1 MVKGTDAVQADLI
14 RRLYN
19 VRAAAKQEA
28 LSQGNGVAAAAKYLA
43 PQDDG
48 NLVRSIRVEAVDTV
62 TTGKGD
68 RDFIG
73 VKVVAGD
80 STTVVTNSSGG
91 RFQNARIQEFGT
103 RTRGAN
109 PFFFPAWKANRR
121 RVRSAISR
129 AIRKAWNS

>member
-1 MVKGTDAVQADLI
+1 MVKGIPELESDLI

-19 VRAAAKQEA
+19 VRLTAKQEA
-28 LSQGNGVAAAAKYLA
+28 RAQGEGVAAAARYLA
-43 PQDDG
+43 PRDDG
-48 NLVRSIRVEAVDTV
+48 DLIRSIRVEATDSV
-62 TTGKGD
+62 TTSKGD

-73 VKVVAGD
+73 VKVKAGD
-80 STTVVTNSSGG
+80 STTVVTNSSGA

-103 RTRGAN
+103 KTRGAN

-129 AIRKAWNS
+129 AIRKAWTS

>member
-1 MVKGTDAVQADLI
+1 MVKGLDAVEADLI

-19 VRAAAKQEA
+19 VRLTAKQEA
-28 LSQGNGVAAAAKYLA
+28 RRQGEGVATAARYLA
-43 PQDDG
+43 PRDDG
-48 NLVRSIRVEAVDTV
+48 NLIRSIRVENADSV
-62 TTGKGD
+62 TTSKGE

-80 STTVVTNSSGG
+80 ATTMVTNGSGG

-103 RTRGAN
+103 KTRAAN
-109 PFFFPAWKANRR
+109 PYFFPAWKANRR

-129 AIRKAWNS
+129 AIRKAWTS

>member
-1 MVKGTDAVQADLI
+1 MVKGLEAVEADLI

-19 VRAAAKQEA
+19 VRLTAKQEA
-28 LSQGNGVAAAAKYLA
+28 RSQGEGVAAAARYLA
-43 PQDDG
+43 PRDDG
-48 NLVRSIRVEAVDTV
+48 NLIRSIRVENADSV
-62 TTGKGD
+62 TTSKGE

-80 STTVVTNSSGG
+80 ETTMVTNGSGG

-103 RTRGAN
+103 KTRAAN
-109 PFFFPAWKANRR
+109 PYFFPAWKANRR

-129 AIRKAWNS
+129 AIRKAWTS

>member
-1 MVKGTDAVQADLI
+1 MVKGLDEVQADLI

-19 VRAAAKQEA
+19 VRLAAKQEA
-28 LSQGNGVAAAAKYLA
+28 RTQGEGVAAAARYLA
-43 PQDDG
+43 PRDDG
-48 NLVRSIRVEAVDTV
+48 DLIRSIRVEDVDSV
-62 TTGKGD
+62 TTSKGG

-73 VKVVAGD
+73 VAIKAGD
-80 STTVVTNSSGG
+80 EKTVVTNSSGG

-103 RTRGAN
+103 KSRAAN

-129 AIRKAWNS
+129 AVRKAWTS

>member
-1 MVKGTDAVQADLI
+1 MVKGLEAVEADLI

-19 VRAAAKQEA
+19 VRLTAKQEA
-28 LSQGNGVAAAAKYLA
+28 RSQGKGVAAAARYLA
-43 PQDDG
+43 PRDDG
-48 NLVRSIRVEAVDTV
+48 NLIRSIRVEDVDSV
-62 TTGKGD
+62 TTSKGE

-80 STTVVTNSSGG
+80 ETTMVTNGSGG

-103 RTRGAN
+103 KTRAAN
-109 PFFFPAWKANRR
+109 PYLFPAWKANRR

-129 AIRKAWNS
+129 AIRKAWTS

>member
-1 MVKGTDAVQADLI
+1 MVKGLDEVQADLI

-19 VRAAAKQEA
+19 VRLAAKQEA
-28 LSQGNGVAAAAKYLA
+28 RTQGEGVAAAARYLA
-43 PQDDG
+43 PHDDG
-48 NLVRSIRVEAVDTV
+48 DLIRSIRVEDVDSV
-62 TTGKGD
+62 TTSKGE

-73 VKVVAGD
+73 VSIKAGD
-80 STTVVTNSSGG
+80 EKTVVTNSSGG

-103 RTRGAN
+103 KARAAN

-129 AIRKAWNS
+129 AVRKAWTS